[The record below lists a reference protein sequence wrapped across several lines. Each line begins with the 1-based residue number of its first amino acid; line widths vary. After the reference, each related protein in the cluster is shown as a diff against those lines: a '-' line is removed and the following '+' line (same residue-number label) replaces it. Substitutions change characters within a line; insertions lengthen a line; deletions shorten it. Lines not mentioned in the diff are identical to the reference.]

1 MAKKKK
7 SFREF
12 LKGLELEDDT
22 VDTIMAEFGAQTT
35 ANLERITELEGQI
48 SGSADLQTQLKTLH
62 TQYDNDTKAL
72 KLANTKNSAIFR
84 KFAGLGK
91 AADLL
96 MAKVDLD
103 KIIVDD
109 DGKIT
114 GGLDDQYESLTNEYK
129 DILGSGSG
137 SGDGGLPNG
146 TTPPAGKN
154 PEEMTM
160 EEYIAY
166 RSKL

>member
-12 LKGLELEDDT
+12 LNGLELEDDV

-48 SGSADLQTQLKTLH
+48 SGSADLQTQLTALQ

-72 KLANTKNSAIFR
+72 KLANTKNSAVFR
-84 KFAGLGK
+84 KFASLGK

-96 MAKVDLD
+96 
-103 KIIVDD
+103 
-109 DGKIT
+109 DG
-114 GGLDDQYESLTNEYK
+114 Q
-129 DILGSGSG
+129 SGSG
-137 SGDGGLPNG
+137 
-146 TTPPAGKN
+146 
-154 PEEMTM
+154 
-160 EEYIAY
+160 
-166 RSKL
+166 